1 MSWPHYLVIAAGA
14 ACLGAL
20 LAYWT
25 IRWLGQREPYAQ
37 LIHLRHRRKLTFLR
51 MLLLDPRVPAYVK
64 LLPIL
69 AIVYVASPIDLI
81 PGIAL
86 DDIALVLL
94 ALVLII
100 RLTPHH
106 VVLELLQAAKA
117 VDTMKSSAGTN
128 GQNEDS
134 LTYGC

>member
-1 MSWPHYLVIAAGA
+1 
-14 ACLGAL
+14 
-20 LAYWT
+20 
-25 IRWLGQREPYAQ
+25 
-37 LIHLRHRRKLTFLR
+37 

-117 VDTMKSSAGTN
+117 VDTMRSSAD
-128 GQNEDS
+128 QRPE
-134 LTYGC
+134 

>member
-1 MSWPHYLVIAAGA
+1 
-14 ACLGAL
+14 
-20 LAYWT
+20 
-25 IRWLGQREPYAQ
+25 
-37 LIHLRHRRKLTFLR
+37 